1 MNKIEAHRSL
11 IKLHTLNMCEYNS
24 SVKEK
29 LSSKQNTFDLNDYLK
44 VIYGVFKPISET
56 KRIELSI

>member
-24 SVKEK
+24 FVKDK
-29 LSSKQNTFDLNDYLK
+29 LSSKQNAFELDEHLK
-44 VIYGVFKPISET
+44 GVYNIFKPVMET
-56 KRIELSI
+56 KKIELST